1 MAEEG
6 ELKKRVCSVI
16 WRAYMDNAE
25 PYKIIVEPT
34 ENPANV
40 IDDAKK
46 DLLSDTIKVFQ
57 ADEMKDYIAIRKET
71 FVKWFGGCEESS
83 GEVTQT

>member
-1 MAEEG
+1 VAEEG

-40 IDDAKK
+40 IDEAKK
-46 DLLSDTIKVFQ
+46 DLEKQSISL
-57 ADEMKDYIAIRKET
+57 KDAVTVLKDVDQTRIVCFPIET
-71 FVKWFGGCEESS
+71 WKKWFGDSS
-83 GEVTQT
+83 